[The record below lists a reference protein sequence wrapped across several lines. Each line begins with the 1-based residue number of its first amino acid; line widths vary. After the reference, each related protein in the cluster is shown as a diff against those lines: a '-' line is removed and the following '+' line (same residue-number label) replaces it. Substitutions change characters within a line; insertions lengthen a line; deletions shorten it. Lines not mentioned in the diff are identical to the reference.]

1 MRKIV
6 SKCLILTGI
15 LILSGTTYLSYHVKK
30 SNNEIVDKYEKAIQ
44 SSSIEEHKKTSS
56 NINENISS
64 NIIGILEIPKIDIKV
79 AVQEGTDEKTLNY
92 AVGHFKESVMPGEI
106 GNFAVA
112 GHRNYTYNKFF
123 SNLDKLEDGD
133 KIKVITKDDAYTY
146 TVCSLEVV
154 TPDKVEVL
162 NSKDNDKTITLI
174 TCTPKYLGTHRLII
188 KGKL

>member
-15 LILSGTTYLSYHVKK
+15 LILSATTYLSYDVKK

-44 SSSIEEHKKTSS
+44 SSSIEEHKNTP
-56 NINENISS
+56 S

-79 AVQEGTDEKTLNY
+79 AVQEDTDEKTLNY

-133 KIKVITKDDAYTY
+133 KIKVTTKDDAYTY

-162 NSKDNDKTITLI
+162 NSQDNEKTITLI

>member
-15 LILSGTTYLSYHVKK
+15 LILSMTTYLSYDVEK

-44 SSSIEEHKKTSS
+44 SSYIEEPKNAQNNK
-56 NINENISS
+56 NIPKD
-64 NIIGILEIPKIDIKV
+64 IIGILEIPKINLKV
-79 AVQEGTDEKTLNY
+79 AIQEGTDEETLNY

-123 SNLDKLEDGD
+123 SNLDKLEGGD
-133 KIKVITKDDAYTY
+133 KIKMTTKDDIYTY
-146 TVCSLEVV
+146 TVSSLEVV

-162 NSKDNDKTITLI
+162 NSKNNEKNITLI

-188 KGKL
+188 KGKI